1 MIAKRIV
8 IAKTFQW
15 VVLKSLRDTKSLRD
29 RGVRLGL
36 HGDD

>member
-1 MIAKRIV
+1 MIAKRIFMV
-8 IAKTFQW
+8 KASQR